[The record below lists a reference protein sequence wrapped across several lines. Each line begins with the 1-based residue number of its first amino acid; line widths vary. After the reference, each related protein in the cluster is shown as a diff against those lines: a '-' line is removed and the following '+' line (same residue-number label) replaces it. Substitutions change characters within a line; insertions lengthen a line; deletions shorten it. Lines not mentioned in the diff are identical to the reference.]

1 MILARLIVIYE
12 SHTGNTRRMAEAV
25 AQGAREVPEVEVVLA
40 NVGQASEAQLTE
52 ADGIILGAPTRN
64 TKVPPAMNQF
74 LDRMKQVPLRGKL
87 GAVFGSYGWS
97 GEAMGLLRSA
107 LVAQGVQ
114 VPGAG
119 IRVKR
124 TPDAEALEQC
134 RELGRSVAQHLV
146 EKAS

>member
-1 MILARLIVIYE
+1 MTARLIVVYE
-12 SHTGNTRRMAEAV
+12 SLSGNTRKMAEAV

-52 ADGIILGAPTRN
+52 ADAIILGAPTRN
-64 TKVPPAMNQF
+64 TKVPPGMSQF
-74 LDRMKQVPLRGKL
+74 LDRMEKVPLRGKL

-97 GEAMGLLRSA
+97 GEAVGLLRSA

-119 IRVKR
+119 LRVKR
-124 TPDAEALEQC
+124 MPDVQALEQC
-134 RELGRSVAQHLV
+134 RELGSSVAQHLV
-146 EKAS
+146 EEAR

>member
-1 MILARLIVIYE
+1 VILARLIVVYE
-12 SHTGNTRRMAEAV
+12 SLTGNTRRMAEAV

-52 ADGIILGAPTRN
+52 ADGLILGAPTRN
-64 TKVPPAMNQF
+64 TQIPPGMSQF
-74 LDRMKQVPLRGKL
+74 LDRMKHVPVRGKL

-97 GEAMGLLRSA
+97 GEAVGLLRSA
-107 LVAQGVQ
+107 LVAQGVR

-124 TPDAEALEQC
+124 MPDPAALEEC
-134 RELGRSVAQHLV
+134 RELGRSVAQLLV
-146 EKAS
+146 EEAR

>member
-1 MILARLIVIYE
+1 MMTARLLVVYE
-12 SHTGNTRRMAEAV
+12 SHTGNTRRMAEGV

-52 ADGIILGAPTRN
+52 ADAIILGAPTRN
-64 TKVPPAMNQF
+64 TKVPPAMSQF
-74 LDRMKQVPLRGKL
+74 LDRMKQAPLRGKL

-97 GEAMGLLRSA
+97 GEAVGLLRSA

-114 VPGAG
+114 VPGAAL
-119 IRVKR
+119 RVKR
-124 TPDAEALEQC
+124 MPDPAALEQC

-146 EKAS
+146 QEAP

>member
-1 MILARLIVIYE
+1 MTARLIVVYE
-12 SHTGNTRRMAEAV
+12 SHTGNTRRMAKAV
-25 AQGAREVPEVEVVLA
+25 AQDAREVPEVEVMLA

-52 ADGIILGAPTRN
+52 ADAIILGAPTRN
-64 TKVPPAMNQF
+64 TKVPPAMSQF
-74 LDRMKQVPLRGKL
+74 LDRMKQAPLRGKL

-97 GEAMGLLRSA
+97 GEAVGLLRSA

-124 TPDAEALEQC
+124 TPDAEALGQC
-134 RELGRSVAQHLV
+134 RQLGRSVAQRLV
-146 EKAS
+146 EEAR

>member
-1 MILARLIVIYE
+1 M
-12 SHTGNTRRMAEAV
+12 
-25 AQGAREVPEVEVVLA
+25 LA

-64 TKVPPAMNQF
+64 TKVPPAMSQF
-74 LDRMKQVPLRGKL
+74 LDRMKQVRLRGKL

-97 GEAMGLLRSA
+97 GEAVGLQRA
-107 LVAQGVQ
+107 AQVAQGVG

-119 IRVKR
+119 IRAKR

-134 RELGRSVAQHLV
+134 RQLGRSVARQLAD
-146 EKAS
+146 EAR

>member
-1 MILARLIVIYE
+1 MMTARLLVVYE
-12 SHTGNTRRMAEAV
+12 SHTGNTRRMAEGV

-64 TKVPPAMNQF
+64 TKVPPAMSQF
-74 LDRMKQVPLRGKL
+74 LDRMKQGPLRGKL

-97 GEAMGLLRSA
+97 GEAVGLLRSA

-134 RELGRSVAQHLV
+134 RQLGRSVGQRLV
-146 EKAS
+146 EEAR

>member
-1 MILARLIVIYE
+1 MILARLIVAY
-12 SHTGNTRRMAEAV
+12 NRTRETR
-25 AQGAREVPEVEVVLA
+25 GGWRRRWPRARARSPEVEVVLA

-64 TKVPPAMNQF
+64 TKVPPAMSQF

-97 GEAMGLLRSA
+97 GEAVGLLRSA

-124 TPDAEALEQC
+124 TPDAEALKQC

-146 EKAS
+146 EEAR